1 MLNEFYD
8 DFMCLLEKAS
18 EIQKEKN
25 KEKANSET
33 GTDEKEIRPK
43 NVIRQFGTDADIV
56 QTKYGPA
63 LFVPS
68 EKKFISITPL
78 MEWKEKTIETLK
90 QTDIT
95 FLKRLP
101 ITVTNTDTDPDKSPY
116 EIAIGRYGLYV
127 KQNGKNLSINK
138 KIWDKIY
145 NGDIGYD
152 EIQDSIVPYQARQ
165 PSSSGQKW
173 KPNSTKTWQKKKPG
187 T

>member
-1 MLNEFYD
+1 METKLDSISNRELEKKSMLNEFYD

-101 ITVTNTDTDPDKSPY
+101 ITVTNTDRIRIPIKVLMKLLLADMDFM
-116 EIAIGRYGLYV
+116 
-127 KQNGKNLSINK
+127 
-138 KIWDKIY
+138 
-145 NGDIGYD
+145 
-152 EIQDSIVPYQARQ
+152 
-165 PSSSGQKW
+165 
-173 KPNSTKTWQKKKPG
+173 
-187 T
+187 